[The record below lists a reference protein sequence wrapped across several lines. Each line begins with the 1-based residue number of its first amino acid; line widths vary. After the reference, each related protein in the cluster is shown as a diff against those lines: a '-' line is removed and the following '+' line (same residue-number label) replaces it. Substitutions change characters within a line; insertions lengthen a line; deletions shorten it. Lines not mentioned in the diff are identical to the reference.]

1 MFGDLREST
10 TRAVLRKLE
19 LKGAFRKAMDLNEQL
34 LEVMGEPS
42 IGNSTD
48 RSFNRDLSKTTC
60 PPALLRTPPSS
71 PMHGNVQVRE
81 QGRLGRKGEG
91 RRDMKLR

>member
-1 MFGDLREST
+1 MGTTVFGDLSESMA
-10 TRAVLRKLE
+10 RAVVG
-19 LKGAFRKAMDLNEQL
+19 KGAFTKAMDLNEQL

-48 RSFNRDLSKTTC
+48 CSFNRDLSKTTC

-71 PMHGNVQVRE
+71 PHMEMSRRRNRGDW
-81 QGRLGRKGEG
+81 EG
-91 RRDMKLR
+91 KEEEEEI